1 MSFLAGLRKKKIYI
15 LMHKDIP
22 VLEAVYDRETSRFT
36 EIREILHYEHVP
48 YSARKENEEIS
59 LKRLNHWFRWRG
71 IPGYRVGL
79 NTLLGRLGVKDPEE
93 LLNEYYALSVS
104 DHYWLV
110 ESEEKKDLSYEDVSF
125 FRHSFDQN
133 GFGRAMFSLGRAEIQ
148 ESAKKTP
155 NNVLAGYQ
163 KKSWFRQNGD
173 LYLYKGGTFP
183 YQLEPVHEKLAA
195 EIGRRLGMD
204 FVDYNTTVYENQV
217 VSVCRN
223 MLDENSEL
231 ITADEVLSLK
241 KPVKDQFDYYSYID
255 ILKEKGIADPEKLM
269 DDMLVLDFLMM
280 NTDRHNQNLG
290 VIIDPDTMEWK
301 KIAPIFDTG
310 TGLACLRKNEEV
322 KQWPEIYNY
331 RLFNSNKILDNIVC
345 YLIDDIGRYDL
356 SVLDESLLDFYR
368 EAMMK
373 HRAVSGIQQER
384 IDSQTEL
391 LAKRIRE
398 FKRLQQ
404 KACR

>member
-48 YSARKENEEIS
+48 YSARKENEDIS

-79 NTLLGRLGVKDPEE
+79 NTLLGRLGVKEPEE

-104 DHYWLV
+104 DHYWLA
-110 ESEEKKDLSYEDVSF
+110 ESEEKQSLSYEDVSF

-133 GFGRAMFSLGRAEIQ
+133 GFGRAMFSLGRADIQ

-163 KKSWFRQNGD
+163 KKAWFRQNGE

-183 YQLEPVHEKLAA
+183 YQLEPVHEKLAS
-195 EIGRRLGMD
+195 EISRRLGMD
-204 FVDYNTTVYENQV
+204 TVEYSTTVYENQV

-223 MLDENSEL
+223 VLDENSEL

-255 ILKEKGIADPEKLM
+255 ILKEKGIADPEKQL

-301 KIAPIFDTG
+301 KICPIFDTG
-310 TGLACLRKNEEV
+310 TGLACLRGDEEV
-322 KQWPEIYNY
+322 EQWPEIYSY

-345 YLIDDIGRYDL
+345 YLIHDIGRYDL
-356 SVLDESLLDFYR
+356 SVLDDSLLDFYR
-368 EAMMK
+368 EAMMR
-373 HRAVSGIQQER
+373 HRAVSGIRQER
-384 IDSQTEL
+384 IDSQVNL

-398 FKRLQQ
+398 FKRLQR